1 MARPL
6 AGALGLFLLACGGDP
21 AKAPPGAAGY
31 RLAAIGETGLVLH
44 PGETRT
50 LRVVLARDEVGG
62 VAGALVHF
70 ELRGDGGALTS
81 GSQDASTGAGGVATL
96 TLTAGAAT
104 GSAEVVASAP
114 AFEAPE
120 VSFTVDVVPVRK
132 LLRIA
137 PGPGTLIDEGGQTA
151 TLLVSASGSAPLR
164 VREIDADTGAPI
176 PGETILF
183 SVPAA
188 ARSTLGNEG
197 GKSARASTNA
207 AGEAQAFLLAGAIE
221 PGFEAAAFST
231 AGGEGVYFAVTV
243 LGDRTASCEVECPSG
258 YECVDG
264 ACEPGTIP
272 KDPAVPDVTGVWYT
286 KHVFA
291 IRDSLPPGLR
301 EAFVAIR
308 ALDQLLSGQL
318 GLPAWLR
325 AVIDA
330 VLRHF
335 LPDWFYAVVRL
346 GDDLGTLLSYLRA
359 EGRMRLSPG
368 ADSAH
373 LSGTEAWTSLVF
385 YWLPLCGEG
394 IAGDPAVPP
403 DCARLDVT
411 TTDAGDAF
419 GSRRCRGE
427 IFPAVRV
434 RAAPFSAAVEPVPG
448 SAPARYQVSV
458 ARREVDV
465 DVGNAVVSAI
475 DAALSL
481 ATPWQCIAEATDCRG
496 GQECVVDC
504 SGLGRWVDELTSGVL
519 AAGLIENACA
529 GAVGLAGHA
538 VTQVLASFRFRSNLL
553 VFGGSASIA
562 AVGEDEST
570 CRSGSSCAGQLGNDA
585 FDGDLRAR
593 PAVRDGSW
601 TGAFFADQPGGMP
614 GSWEAK
620 RAHFQ

>member
-6 AGALGLFLLACGGDP
+6 AGFLGLFLLACGGDP
-21 AKAPPGAAGY
+21 AKAPPGAAAY
-31 RLAAIGETGLVLH
+31 RLAAVGETSLVLH
-44 PGETRT
+44 PGEART
-50 LRVVLARDEVGG
+50 LRVVLARDQVGG
-62 VAGALVHF
+62 VPGALVHF
-70 ELRGDGGALTS
+70 EVRGEAGALTS
-81 GSQDASTGAGGVATL
+81 GSQDATTGAGGVATL
-96 TLTAGAAT
+96 ALTAGAGT
-104 GSAEVVASAP
+104 GSADVVASAP
-114 AFEAPE
+114 AFDAPQ

-137 PGPGTLIDEGGQTA
+137 PGPGTLVDERGQTA

-176 PGETILF
+176 AGDTILF

-188 ARSTLGNEG
+188 ARSTLGTER
-197 GKSARASTNA
+197 GKSARATTNA
-207 AGEAQAFLLAGAIE
+207 AGEAQAFLLAGAVE
-221 PGFEAAAFST
+221 PGFEAAAFSV
-231 AGGEGVYFAVTV
+231 AGGEGVYFAVTI
-243 LGDRTASCEVECPSG
+243 LGDRPPACEVECPSG
-258 YECVDG
+258 YVCVDG
-264 ACEPGTIP
+264 ACEPGTVP

-291 IRDSLPPGLR
+291 IRDSLPPGFR
-301 EAFVAIR
+301 EAFAAIR
-308 ALDQLLSGQL
+308 ALDQLLSGRL
-318 GLPAWLR
+318 GLPAWLQP
-325 AVIDA
+325 VIDA
-330 VLRHF
+330 LLGHF
-335 LPDWFYAVVRL
+335 LPGWFYAVVRL
-346 GDDLGTLLSYLRA
+346 GDDLGTLLSFLRA

-373 LSGTEAWTSLVF
+373 VKGTEGWTSLVF
-385 YWLPLCGEG
+385 YWLPLCGED

-434 RAAPFSAAVEPVPG
+434 RAAPFSAAVEAIPG
-448 SAPARYQVSV
+448 SAPARYQLSV
-458 ARREVDV
+458 PRREVDV
-465 DVGNAVVSAI
+465 DVGNAVVTAI

-496 GQECVVDC
+496 GQECIVDC
-504 SGLGRWVDELTSGVL
+504 AGLGRSVDDFTRGVL

-529 GAVGLAGHA
+529 GAVGLAGRA
-538 VTQVLASFRFRSNLL
+538 VTDVLASFRFRSNLL
-553 VFGGSASIA
+553 VFGGRASIG

-570 CRSGSSCAGQLGNDA
+570 CRSGASCAGQLGNDG
-585 FDGDLRAR
+585 FDGDLRQR
-593 PAVRDGSW
+593 PAARDGSW
-601 TGAFFADQPGGMP
+601 SGAFFADQPGEMP